1 MKQDIKNEALL
12 YDPIFAKKPP
22 EGWEDSE
29 KGGIFGKAVTKKVI
43 FVLVLV
49 LAISFSLILSFKSI
63 SKKKYMYDTVDSG
76 YRLSEFNGTDKDNI
90 LIITDV
96 KHDDG
101 SEETE
106 KTVTAVRN
114 YALCCNET
122 IDFIFVGKD
131 VIDLEYNCF
140 YYCTKL
146 KAVFVDEENPAYT
159 SVDGV
164 IYTKDMTEV
173 VFCPMKNSEYRTAL
187 KLGYTA
193 PATLKLGNAT
203 GAFENEKNSFLSECA
218 DFLAQ
223 TENLFPVNDD
233 DMTDELKNALA
244 ESGALYTIPDSVT
257 SIAPFCFSYCERLTN
272 IDVPDGVKT
281 IGQMA
286 FFKCKNLESIYLPDG
301 LESIGSDAVSY
312 CEKIDYIYIPSSV
325 KTIGHHAFF
334 GCFGVD
340 AVYLGAAD
348 DNDMD
353 IGESW
358 LPYKSARSLSRVDT
372 VYGAERRNG

>member
-1 MKQDIKNEALL
+1 MKQDIKDEALL

-22 EGWEDSE
+22 EGWADSE

-49 LAISFSLILSFKSI
+49 FAISFSLILSFKSI
-63 SKKKYMYDTVDSG
+63 SKKKYMYDEVDSG

-90 LIITDV
+90 LVITDV

-101 SEETE
+101 TEETE

-122 IDFIFVGKD
+122 VDFIFVSEN
-131 VIDLEYNCF
+131 VTELEYNCF
-140 YYCTKL
+140 YYCTRL
-146 KAVFVDEENPAYT
+146 KAVFVDENNPAYT

-164 IYTKDMTEV
+164 VYTKDMTEI

-187 KLGYTA
+187 KLGYAA
-193 PATLKLGNAT
+193 PT
-203 GAFENEKNSFLSECA
+203 NESECA
-218 DFLAQ
+218 DFLTK
-223 TENLFPVNDD
+223 TEELFPVSDD
-233 DMTDELKNALA
+233 DMTDEVKNALA
-244 ESGALYTIPDSVT
+244 QSGELYTIPDTVT
-257 SIAPFCFSYCERLTN
+257 KIAPFCFSYCERLKK
-272 IDVPDGVKT
+272 IDIPDGVKS
-281 IGQMA
+281 IGQMS
-286 FFKCKNLESIYLPDG
+286 FFKCKNLESIYFPDG
-301 LESIGSDAVSY
+301 LESIGADAVSY
-312 CEKIDYIYIPSSV
+312 CEKIDYIYIPASV

-334 GCFGVD
+334 GCFG
-340 AVYLGAAD
+340 AESVYLGAAD
-348 DNDMD
+348 DSDMD

-358 LPYKSARSLSRVDT
+358 LPYKSARSLTRIDA